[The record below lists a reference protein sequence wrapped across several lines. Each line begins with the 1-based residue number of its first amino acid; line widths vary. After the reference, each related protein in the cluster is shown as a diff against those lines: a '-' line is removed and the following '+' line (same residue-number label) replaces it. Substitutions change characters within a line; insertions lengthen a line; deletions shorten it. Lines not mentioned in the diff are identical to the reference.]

1 MSTYGKTKRLK
12 MHDDVKRKRKNKKV
26 KRKMVI
32 TTGQVGQYKS
42 LHISFMTKEITKQ
55 AKR

>member
-12 MHDDVKRKRKNKKV
+12 MHDDVRKRKNKKV

-32 TTGQVGQYKS
+32 TTGPVGQYKS
-42 LHISFMTKEITKQ
+42 LRISFMTKQIMKQ